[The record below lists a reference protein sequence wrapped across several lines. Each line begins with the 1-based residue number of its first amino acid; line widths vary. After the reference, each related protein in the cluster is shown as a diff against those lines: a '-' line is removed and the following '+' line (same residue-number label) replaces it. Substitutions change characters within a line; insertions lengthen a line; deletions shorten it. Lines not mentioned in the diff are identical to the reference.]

1 MWNMDLLTKGKASMK
16 IVRPILLAVCLALTL
31 YGVWFGYLG
40 LAGMALV
47 GFFAVL
53 ILGSD

>member
-1 MWNMDLLTKGKASMK
+1 MDLLTKGKASMK